1 MNRKPVLV
9 DTLSW
14 NWNHSPN
21 QTNKGSYPSGGFT
34 CSEVPSP
41 PACMSSRFR
50 NPGAIAYPIMQI
62 YANFIRHA
70 WLGPGMQ
77 PSKKRVPFRMLGYV
91 GWMPSKHLIDSWF
104 SWKRARQVLSSSCAA
119 STASIS
125 DEKNIPN
132 IPVHWDPSMPWSP
145 GVLKCRLPK
154 KKKRFFASSPC
165 HQYPLSIHHW
175 TCTYPSLTPMAPAF
189 LGGSFEVVF
198 IWDLFLNP
206 QRIRSQVPK
215 RSLFQGLSNCL
226 IPALQTSTF
235 ADGSIPNESLHKD
248 TNPPR
253 ESGASK
259 MDAFL

>member
-1 MNRKPVLV
+1 MKLKSFSEPNEQRKLPFWGLHLQWGSISTSMHVLKV
-9 DTLSW
+9 QEPRC
-14 NWNHSPN
+14 HSIPYN
-21 QTNKGSYPSGGFT
+21 ANLCKFH
-34 CSEVPSP
+34 
-41 PACMSSRFR
+41 SSCVTRA
-50 NPGAIAYPIMQI
+50 G
-62 YANFIRHA
+62 YAA
-70 WLGPGMQ
+70 LKEK
-77 PSKKRVPFRMLGYV
+77 SSFRMLGYV

-145 GVLKCRLPK
+145 GVLKCQQPP

-206 QRIRSQVPK
+206 QRIRRFRK
-215 RSLFQGLSNCL
+215 
-226 IPALQTSTF
+226 
-235 ADGSIPNESLHKD
+235 
-248 TNPPR
+248 
-253 ESGASK
+253 GASFR
-259 MDAFL
+259 DSATASYQAFKLRPSLMVPSPMSHSTRIRIPHEKVVLRRWTPSFKEIS